1 MRLASGFSARFSP
14 RGGSRTMR
22 CPKCGFE
29 QPVSRECISCGVIFS
44 KYKPRPK
51 PQENTTSTTSQAAPN
66 GTIVHLVGAE
76 PIPKKKDA
84 ATAILLNFVLPGA
97 GYIYVG
103 RKRFGVE
110 VLLILTGCVWG
121 ALNGIEALAALGGL
135 IAIAAA
141 IDGYMAVN
149 KYNREID
156 EASWKRLVKCPHCA
170 ELIQPEAKV
179 CRYCQREIA
188 RV

>member
-1 MRLASGFSARFSP
+1 
-14 RGGSRTMR
+14 MR

-44 KYKPRPK
+44 KYKPRRK
-51 PQENTTSTTSQAAPN
+51 PQENTTSTTSQAVPN
-66 GTIVHLVGAE
+66 RAIVHTDGAE

-103 RKRFGVE
+103 RKYFGVF

-121 ALNGIEALAALGGL
+121 FLSGAVLGFLIGGI
-135 IAIAAA
+135 IAIVAA
-141 IDGYMAVN
+141 IDGYLAVN

-156 EASWKRLVKCPHCA
+156 EASFKRLVKCPHCA

-179 CRYCQREIA
+179 CRYCQREVA